1 MPTCAQ
7 ISLSTFIHYQ
17 FVRFLLNK
25 KRILSFTS
33 TRKVQIPPVVGM
45 TINLSFRDTRNL
57 AFLILSTH
65 NFLSFL
71 ESRFLQIPP
80 IVGMTT
86 INMSFQGTRNLAF
99 LILSTHNFLSSL
111 KSRFLQIPPIVGM
124 TFILSFRGTRNL
136 DSLILNTHNFL
147 SFLESRFLQIPPIV
161 GMTFILSFR
170 LQGEIF
176 PLLPA
181 TFYLLITLFPFLI
194 PNYLFLSLYKVKK
207 AFAKQSPLISFYAII
222 NLK

>member
-1 MPTCAQ
+1 MCPNVLKY
-7 ISLSTFIHYQ
+7 LSILFIHYQ
-17 FVRFLLNK
+17 FVRFFLNK

-33 TRKVQIPPVVGM
+33 TRK
-45 TINLSFRDTRNL
+45 
-57 AFLILSTH
+57 
-65 NFLSFL
+65 
-71 ESRFLQIPP
+71 LQIPP
-80 IVGMTT
+80 IVGMT
-86 INMSFQGTRNLAF
+86 INMSFRGTRNLAF
-99 LILSTHNFLSSL
+99 LILNTHNFLSS
-111 KSRFLQIPPIVGM
+111 
-124 TFILSFRGTRNL
+124 
-136 DSLILNTHNFL
+136 
-147 SFLESRFLQIPPIV
+147 LESRFLQIPPIV

-181 TFYLLITLFPFLI
+181 NYSLPI

>member
-7 ISLSTFIHYQ
+7 ISLNTFIHYQ
-17 FVRFLLNK
+17 FVRFFLNK

-33 TRKVQIPPVVGM
+33 TRK
-45 TINLSFRDTRNL
+45 
-57 AFLILSTH
+57 
-65 NFLSFL
+65 
-71 ESRFLQIPP
+71 LQIPP
-80 IVGMTT
+80 IVGMTF
-86 INMSFQGTRNLAF
+86 ILSFRGTRNLDS
-99 LILSTHNFLSSL
+99 LILNTHNFLSFL
-111 KSRFLQIPPIVGM
+111 ESRFLQIPPIVGM

-194 PNYLFLSLYKVKK
+194 PNY
-207 AFAKQSPLISFYAII
+207 
-222 NLK
+222 

>member
-1 MPTCAQ
+1 MHVPTCAQ
-7 ISLSTFIHYQ
+7 ISLNTFIHYQ
-17 FVRFLLNK
+17 FVRFFLNK

-33 TRKVQIPPVVGM
+33 TRKLQIPPVVGM
-45 TINLSFRDTRNL
+45 TIN
-57 AFLILSTH
+57 
-65 NFLSFL
+65 
-71 ESRFLQIPP
+71 
-80 IVGMTT
+80 M
-86 INMSFQGTRNLAF
+86 
-99 LILSTHNFLSSL
+99 
-111 KSRFLQIPPIVGM
+111 
-124 TFILSFRGTRNL
+124 SFRGTRNL

-176 PLLPA
+176 PLL
-181 TFYLLITLFPFLI
+181 TTLPI